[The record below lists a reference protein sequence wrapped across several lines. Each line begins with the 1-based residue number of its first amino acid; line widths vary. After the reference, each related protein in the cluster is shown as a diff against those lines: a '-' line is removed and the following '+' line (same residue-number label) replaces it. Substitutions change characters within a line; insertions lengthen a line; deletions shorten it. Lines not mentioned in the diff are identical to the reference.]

1 MYADSQEPSPRAPV
15 VELLKAAATPEQ
27 GLALLRSAYPAA
39 SNDDILAA
47 LQSAPGDAKA
57 AAPRPETNGATLP
70 PAEPLL
76 SKDPTLQVAEAMRR
90 LPLGGAVEAA
100 ASRATTPAAELFNAA
115 FDAAVAI
122 DPAWTKEGDI
132 YPTPEALVRAYLT
145 AQNDGKTLRTLE
157 QAGLL
162 GPPDKNGG
170 FQARLLSFL
179 GSL

>member
-15 VELLKAAATPEQ
+15 VEILKAAATPEQ

-39 SNDDILAA
+39 SDDDILTA
-47 LQSAPGDAKA
+47 LKSAPGAAKA
-57 AAPRPETNGATLP
+57 TAPRPGANGTALP

-76 SKDPTLQVAEAMRR
+76 SKDPTMQVAEAMRR
-90 LPLGGAVEAA
+90 LPLGGTIEAA
-100 ASRATTPAAELFNAA
+100 TAGATMPAAELFNAA

-145 AQNDGKTLRTLE
+145 ARNDGKTLRTLE

-162 GPPDKNGG
+162 DPADKSGG